1 MLPDFDAR
9 MAAGAPRPA
18 VLTGGVGWLGI
29 PGDRGPTR
37 LSTHSGTSAT
47 MLLGGLRLKGKH
59 LERRIL
65 ALGGQPAVAK
75 FQPGLHGH
83 RCRRAVCRAA
93 LREEWSW

>member
-1 MLPDFDAR
+1 MLPDCDAR
-9 MAAGAPRPA
+9 MAAGAPRSA
-18 VLTGGVGWLGI
+18 VLTGGVGRLET
-29 PGDRGPTR
+29 PGGRGSTL

-47 MLLGGLRLKGKH
+47 ALLGGLRLKGKH

-75 FQPGLHGH
+75 FQAGLHGH

>member
-1 MLPDFDAR
+1 MLADCDAR

-18 VLTGGVGWLGI
+18 VLTGGVGRLETLG
-29 PGDRGPTR
+29 GRGSTR
-37 LSTHSGTSAT
+37 RFTHSGTSAT
-47 MLLGGLRLKGKH
+47 TLRGSLRLKGKH